1 MKFVKSIAIGSLL
14 LGLVS
19 TAYAE
24 GGYERAK
31 QFNEK
36 FRAEQALRW
45 NDDASDQKKQQV
57 AQEKLEK
64 SKDAQEQA
72 DN

>member
-1 MKFVKSIAIGSLL
+1 MKFAKSIAIGSLL

-31 QFNEK
+31 QFQEN
-36 FRAEQALRW
+36 FRNEQARLW
-45 NDDASDQKKQQV
+45 SDDSSDQNKQQI
-57 AQEKLEK
+57 
-64 SKDAQEQA
+64 AQEQKKESKNGKEKA

>member
-14 LGLVS
+14 LGLMG

-24 GGYERAK
+24 DGYERAK
-31 QFNEK
+31 QFQEN
-36 FRAEQALRW
+36 FRNEQARLW
-45 NDDASDQKKQQV
+45 SDDASDQNKQQV
-57 AQEKLEK
+57 AQEQKKE
-64 SKDAQEQA
+64 SKNGKEQA